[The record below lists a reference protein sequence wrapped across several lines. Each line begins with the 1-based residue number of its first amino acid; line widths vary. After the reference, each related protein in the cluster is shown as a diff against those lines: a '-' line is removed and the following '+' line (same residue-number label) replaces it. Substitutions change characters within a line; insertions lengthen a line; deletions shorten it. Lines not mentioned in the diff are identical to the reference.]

1 MTKGTTTTTKN
12 ISLGI
17 SFPARD
23 KGNYCV
29 CPGFEGIA
37 STKGSGP
44 RLASITAILIPPHG
58 RNLSFS
64 VQIAALPI
72 ALLEHV
78 STPSVSIPRRSSFWS
93 NDRPRVTAQS
103 FRSIRGGVTEYVLHV
118 DAQDTHNETVRQ
130 S

>member
-1 MTKGTTTTTKN
+1 MACALRSLCLKGVEERKKGGEKRN
-12 ISLGI
+12 DKGNDNNNHQEHILRI

-23 KGNYCV
+23 KGNYSV

-72 ALLEHV
+72 A
-78 STPSVSIPRRSSFWS
+78 F
-93 NDRPRVTAQS
+93 A
-103 FRSIRGGVTEYVLHV
+103 
-118 DAQDTHNETVRQ
+118 
-130 S
+130 

>member
-1 MTKGTTTTTKN
+1 MKGVEERKKGGEKRN
-12 ISLGI
+12 DKGNDNNNHQEHILRI

-23 KGNYCV
+23 KGNYSV

-72 ALLEHV
+72 A
-78 STPSVSIPRRSSFWS
+78 F
-93 NDRPRVTAQS
+93 A
-103 FRSIRGGVTEYVLHV
+103 
-118 DAQDTHNETVRQ
+118 
-130 S
+130 